1 MFQIKDFDFTA
12 ESLQIVA
19 GQYSWLQI
27 ASLTDVEW
35 YNKVRAARL
44 DLRAKRNQIAKAGKE
59 MRDEAN
65 AFAKNVIAR
74 EKELIGIIEPIE
86 DTLKQEEDKYNEMM
100 EKQKRI
106 QLLPERK
113 ARIAELEGV
122 EVTDEDILSM
132 DDMQFEQWIL
142 QERNR
147 IITQREAKIA
157 ADQAALEA
165 QKAEVE
171 KKEQEQARAAEIAK
185 AQEEAAA
192 KAVAET
198 ETRIKREAEEA
209 KQKEEQEKQTL
220 EKKKKYRSF
229 LDKNGRTEENQ
240 KDYIAQKDGNCI
252 ILYKKVDTF
261 IID

>member
-19 GQYSWLQI
+19 DQYSWLHI
-27 ASLTDVEW
+27 TSLADVEW
-35 YNKVRAARL
+35 YNKVKTARL

-65 AFAKNVIAR
+65 AFAKSVISR

-86 DTLKQEEDKYNEMM
+86 AILKQEEDKYNEMM

-113 ARIAELEGV
+113 ARIAELNGV

-142 QERNR
+142 QERSR
-147 IITQREAKIA
+147 IVAEKEAKMA
-157 ADQAALEA
+157 AEQAALEA
-165 QKAEVE
+165 QKLEIE

-192 KAVAET
+192 KAAAET
-198 ETRIKREAEEA
+198 EARLKREAEEV
-209 KQKEEQEKQTL
+209 KQKEEQERQTI
-220 EKKKKYRSF
+220 EKKKKYKAF
-229 LDKNGRTEENQ
+229 LDKNGRTEKNQ
-240 KDYIAQKDGNCI
+240 QDYIAKKEWNCI
-252 ILYKKVDTF
+252 ILYRKVDTF